1 MTSHGGNVI
10 AATTMS
16 GESVSG
22 GPAAKMEPQVHSGH
36 EALYGSWHPMMT
48 SASGSA
54 LCNPYP
60 DHEGCQ
66 VDSGGENRVPGYN
79 VMKEK
84 YKTNCDPQART
95 TTTHE
100 AHQNHQH
107 HLYAAAHQ
115 VSPAAAFE
123 GPFSRAVPTKLD
135 VRGDPGNA
143 AKSEQSQMAAASF
156 PVTNENY
163 SQHHLPQQS
172 TSDAAA
178 YLGTNGEAAVGAAA
192 AESSAAAAAAA
203 AAAFAA
209 AQHQMQQFDVMQN
222 CYAAASMQYQQQQ
235 QGQHQQGKGIYS
247 WMKPYGT
254 GKNRIGSL
262 EREFYIDVSQID
274 LAKNSAGT
282 SPAF

>member
-1 MTSHGGNVI
+1 MTSRDGNVI
-10 AATTMS
+10 TATTS

-22 GPAAKMEPQVHSGH
+22 GPAAKMEPQVLQSGH

-48 SASGSA
+48 AGGVQYA
-54 LCNPYP
+54 DP
-60 DHEGCQ
+60 ERCQ
-66 VDSGGENRVPGYN
+66 ADPGGEGRVPAAAYD

-95 TTTHE
+95 AHE
-100 AHQNHQH
+100 AHHQH
-107 HLYAAAHQ
+107 HQHQQLYAGGHQ
-115 VSPAAAFE
+115 AAFD
-123 GPFSRAVPTKLD
+123 GPFSRAAVPTKLD
-135 VRGDPGNA
+135 VRDPGNA
-143 AKSEQSQMAAASF
+143 KGQQSQSQMAASSSF

-163 SQHHLPQQS
+163 SQHVPPQQS

-178 YLGTNGEAAVGAAA
+178 AYHGNGESA

-222 CYAAASMQYQQQQ
+222 CYAAASMQYQQQH
-235 QGQHQQGKGIYS
+235 GQHAQGKGIYS

-254 GKNRIGSL
+254 GKNRLGH
-262 EREFYIDVSQID
+262 
-274 LAKNSAGT
+274 
-282 SPAF
+282 